1 MDDSCFNFLSLL
13 LIQCFMGSLAVITAA
28 NLTTD
33 QYALLEFKDSLD
45 SDTILANNWTSSTS
59 VCNWVGVSCSSSP
72 ERVTSLNLRSMDL
85 TGTISPHLGDLS
97 SLLSL
102 DLSGNKL
109 NGYLPST
116 IYNLSSLQI
125 MDLTSN
131 ELSGDFPD
139 DFCRYFPKLEVLHL
153 AFNGFSGSVPS
164 RLGDC
169 TNLRNLSLSNNRFYG
184 FIPRSIGNLT
194 RLKEIRL
201 SGNSLQGAI
210 PWEIGNLF
218 NLEIFAAESNG
229 GLTGG
234 IPASIFN
241 ISSLTKLVLFN
252 NSLSGSLPDNMC
264 HHLSKLEVLIISLN
278 EFSGHIPS
286 SIGECSNLQN
296 LSLST
301 NRFNGTIPRS
311 FGNLTSLK
319 RLSLRENDLTGEI
332 PWEIGNLYSLEILAV
347 QHMRLNGPIPPS
359 IFNIS
364 SLKEISLN
372 NNSLSGEIPSMISIS
387 NLEELRLWGNNLS
400 GNIPNFIS
408 SASKLRILALEEN
421 SFFGLIPNTLGNL
434 TFLER
439 LSLASNN
446 LITETST
453 HEWSFLSS
461 LANCRNLRYLNL
473 SFNPLNGILP
483 SSISN
488 LSTSLHFFYASDV
501 KITGS
506 IPREIGNL
514 SNITTLDLSHNELSG
529 SIPATIGRLRNVQGL
544 LLHGNQLQGSIPPSV
559 CGLERLYNLS
569 LGGNML
575 HGPIPTCLAN
585 LTSLRYLYL
594 DSNKLNS
601 TIPLSLWSL
610 NDILEVDLSSNY
622 LNGSLPLGIEKLKVL
637 THLNLSRNLLSG
649 EILSSIGELQDLI
662 SLDLSNNRFDGYIP
676 ESFGDLISLESLDLS
691 NNNLSGVIPKSLER
705 LSSLNHFNVSFNR
718 LEGEIPS
725 GGPFRNFSAKSFMNN
740 CGLCGSPALQV
751 PPCKSRQSKMTP
763 WHVLKYVLPVVASLI
778 LIAIFFILLK
788 RCQKKSINLAVNE
801 DLLPLEKWRRISYSE
816 LLQAT
821 NGFDE
826 CNLLGSGGFGS
837 VYRGTLSDGMN
848 VAIKVFNMHS
858 EDGFK
863 SFDVECEAMRNIFHR
878 NLVKVFSSCSNV
890 DFRALMFEFMPNG
903 NLEKWLYSYNYFL
916 NLLQRIDIMIDVASA
931 LEYLHF
937 GCSVPVI
944 HCDLKPSNILL
955 DNDMVAHVGDFG
967 LAKLLG
973 EEDSIRQTKTLA
985 TIGYMAP
992 EYGSTGIVSLKG
1004 DVYSYGIL
1012 LMETFTR
1019 KKPTDEIFSVEMSL
1033 KDWVKNSLS
1042 NGTIDEVLDA
1052 NLLREEEH
1060 FIDKV
1065 NALSS
1070 IMGLALDCT
1079 TKLPEE
1085 RKNMKDVVAILKKI
1099 KIKFLKDVE
1108 MAYNGEGKIAER
1120 NCRFGDDYR
1129 AITISDVA
1137 VCENNG

>member
-1 MDDSCFNFLSLL
+1 MELSWASPQSWMILSSIFFCVL
-13 LIQCFMGSLAVITAA
+13 LIQCFMGILAVITAA

-33 QYALLEFKDSLD
+33 QYALLEFKDSLNP
-45 SDTILANNWTSSTS
+45 DTVLANNWTSSTS
-59 VCNWVGVSCSSSP
+59 VCNWVGVSCSSNP
-72 ERVTSLNLRSMDL
+72 ERVTSLNLCSMNL

-131 ELSGDFPD
+131 GLSGDFPD
-139 DFCRYFPKLEVLHL
+139 DLCTYFPKLEVLHL

-164 RLGDC
+164 SLGDC
-169 TNLRNLSLSNNRFYG
+169 TNLQNLSLSNNRFNG

-194 RLKEIRL
+194 RLKEIHLGGNRL
-201 SGNSLQGAI
+201 RGEI

-218 NLEIFAAESNG
+218 NLEIFAAENNR

-234 IPASIFN
+234 IPSSIFN
-241 ISSLTKLVLFN
+241 ISSLTKLLLF
-252 NSLSGSLPDNMC
+252 
-264 HHLSKLEVLIISLN
+264 
-278 EFSGHIPS
+278 
-286 SIGECSNLQN
+286 
-296 LSLST
+296 
-301 NRFNGTIPRS
+301 
-311 FGNLTSLK
+311 
-319 RLSLRENDLTGEI
+319 
-332 PWEIGNLYSLEILAV
+332 
-347 QHMRLNGPIPPS
+347 
-359 IFNIS
+359 
-364 SLKEISLN
+364 
-372 NNSLSGEIPSMISIS
+372 NNSLSGEIPSMISIT
-387 NLEELRLWGNNLS
+387 NLELLRLWGNNLS

-408 SASKLRILALEEN
+408 NASKLTTLSLQEN
-421 SFFGLIPNTLGNL
+421 SFSGLIPNTLGNL
-434 TFLER
+434 RFLER

-473 SFNPLNGILP
+473 SSNPLNGILP
-483 SSISN
+483 GSISN
-488 LSTSLHFFYASDV
+488 LSTSLQFFYASGV
-501 KITGS
+501 KITGN

-529 SIPATIGRLRNVQGL
+529 SIRAPIGRLRNVQGL
-544 LLHGNQLQGSIPPSV
+544 YLDGNQLQGSIPPSV
-559 CGLERLYNLS
+559 CGLGRLHTLS

-585 LTSLRYLYL
+585 LTSLRYLHL

-601 TIPLSLWSL
+601 IIPLTLWSL
-610 NDILEVDLSSNY
+610 NNILLVDLSSNY
-622 LNGSLPLGIEKLKVL
+622 LNGSLPSGIQKLKVL

-649 EILSSIGELQDLI
+649 EIWSSIGELQDLI

-676 ESFGDLISLESLDLS
+676 ESFGDLISLKSLDLS
-691 NNNLSGVIPKSLER
+691 NNDLYGVIPKSLEK
-705 LSSLNHFNVSFNR
+705 LSFLNHFNVSFNR
-718 LEGEIPS
+718 LEGEIPI
-725 GGPFRNFSAKSFMNN
+725 GGPFRNFSAKSFMKNY
-740 CGLCGSPALQV
+740 GLCGSPVLQV

-763 WHVLKYVLPVVASLI
+763 WHVFKYVLPVVTSITLMA
-778 LIAIFFILLK
+778 AVFILHK
-788 RCQKKSINLAVNE
+788 RCRRRNINLPVND
-801 DLLPLEKWRRISYSE
+801 DLLPLKKWRRISYSE

-821 NGFDE
+821 NEFDE

-848 VAIKVFNMHS
+848 VAIKVFNMHL
-858 EDGFK
+858 EGRFK

-878 NLVKVFSSCSNV
+878 NLVKVISSCSNV
-890 DFRALMFEFMPNG
+890 DFKALIFEFMPNG
-903 NLEKWLYSYNYFL
+903 SLEKWLYFSNYFL

-955 DNDMVAHVGDFG
+955 DKDMVAHVGDFG
-967 LAKLLG
+967 LAKLMG
-973 EEDSIRQTKTLA
+973 EEDSMRQTKTLA

-992 EYGSTGIVSLKG
+992 EYGSSGIVSPKG

-1019 KKPTDEIFSVEMSL
+1019 KKPTDEIFSGEMSL
-1033 KDWVKNSLS
+1033 MDWVKRSLS
-1042 NGTIDEVLDA
+1042 NGTIDDVLDA

-1065 NALSS
+1065 NVLSS
-1070 IMGLALDCT
+1070 IMGLALECT
-1079 TKLPEE
+1079 AELPKE

-1099 KIKFLKDVE
+1099 KSKFLKDVE
-1108 MAYNGEGKIAER
+1108 LAYNGEGKIGER
-1120 NCRFGDDYR
+1120 NCMFGDDYQ
-1129 AITISDVA
+1129 AFTITDVA
-1137 VCENNG
+1137 VCEYNR

>member
-1 MDDSCFNFLSLL
+1 MELSWASPQSWMILSSIFFCVL
-13 LIQCFMGSLAVITAA
+13 LIQCFMGILAVITAA

-33 QYALLEFKDSLD
+33 QYALLEFKDSLNP
-45 SDTILANNWTSSTS
+45 DTVLANNWTSSTS
-59 VCNWVGVSCSSSP
+59 VCNWVGVSCSSNP
-72 ERVTSLNLRSMDL
+72 ERVTSLNLCSMNL

-131 ELSGDFPD
+131 GLSGDFPD
-139 DFCRYFPKLEVLHL
+139 DLCTYFPKLEVLHL

-164 RLGDC
+164 SLGDC
-169 TNLRNLSLSNNRFYG
+169 TNLQNLSLSNNRFNG

-194 RLKEIRL
+194 RLKEIHLGGNRL
-201 SGNSLQGAI
+201 RGEI

-218 NLEIFAAESNG
+218 NLEIFAAENNR

-234 IPASIFN
+234 IPSSIFN
-241 ISSLTKLVLFN
+241 ISSLTKLLLFN
-252 NSLSGSLPDNMC
+252 NSLSGGLPDNVC
-264 HHLSKLEVLIISLN
+264 NHLSKLEGLHLSLN
-278 EFSGHIPS
+278 RFSGHIPS
-286 SIGECSNLQN
+286 SIGGCSNLQD

-301 NRFNGTIPRS
+301 NQFNGTIPRGI
-311 FGNLTSLK
+311 GNLTSLK

-332 PWEIGNLYSLEILAV
+332 PWEIGNLYSLEIFAA
-347 QHMRLNGPIPPS
+347 QHMRLTGSIPPS

-364 SLKEISLN
+364 SLKEISLH
-372 NNSLSGEIPSMISIS
+372 NNSLSGEIPSMISIT
-387 NLEELRLWGNNLS
+387 NLELLRLWGNNLS

-408 SASKLRILALEEN
+408 NASKLTTLSLQEN
-421 SFFGLIPNTLGNL
+421 SFSGLIPNTLGNL
-434 TFLER
+434 RFLER

-461 LANCRNLRYLNL
+461 LSNCRNLRYLNL
-473 SFNPLNGILP
+473 SSNPLNGILP
-483 SSISN
+483 GSISN
-488 LSTSLHFFYASDV
+488 LSTSLQFFYASGV
-501 KITGS
+501 KITGN

-529 SIPATIGRLRNVQGL
+529 SIRAPIGRLRNVQGL
-544 LLHGNQLQGSIPPSV
+544 YLDGNQLQGSIPPSV
-559 CGLERLYNLS
+559 CGLGRLHTLS

-585 LTSLRYLYL
+585 LTSLRYLHL

-601 TIPLSLWSL
+601 IIPLTLWSL
-610 NDILEVDLSSNY
+610 NNILLVDLSSNY
-622 LNGSLPLGIEKLKVL
+622 LNGSLPSGIQKLKVL

-649 EILSSIGELQDLI
+649 EIWSSIGELQDLI

-676 ESFGDLISLESLDLS
+676 ESFGDLISLKSLDLS
-691 NNNLSGVIPKSLER
+691 NNDLYGVIPKSLEK
-705 LSSLNHFNVSFNR
+705 LSFLNHFNVSFNR
-718 LEGEIPS
+718 LEGEIPI
-725 GGPFRNFSAKSFMNN
+725 GGPFRNFSAKSFMKNY
-740 CGLCGSPALQV
+740 GLCGSPVLQV

-763 WHVLKYVLPVVASLI
+763 WHVFKYVLPVVTSI
-778 LIAIFFILLK
+778 TLIAAVFILHK
-788 RCQKKSINLAVNE
+788 RCRRRNINLPVND
-801 DLLPLEKWRRISYSE
+801 DLLPLKKWRRISYSE

-821 NGFDE
+821 NEFDE

-848 VAIKVFNMHS
+848 VAIKVFNMHL
-858 EDGFK
+858 EGRFK

-878 NLVKVFSSCSNV
+878 NLVKVISSCSNV
-890 DFRALMFEFMPNG
+890 DFKALIFEFMPNG
-903 NLEKWLYSYNYFL
+903 SLEKWLYFSNYFL

-955 DNDMVAHVGDFG
+955 DKDMVAHVGDFG
-967 LAKLLG
+967 LAKLMG
-973 EEDSIRQTKTLA
+973 EEDSMRQTKTLA

-992 EYGSTGIVSLKG
+992 EYGSSGIVSPKG

-1019 KKPTDEIFSVEMSL
+1019 KKPTDEIFSGEMSL
-1033 KDWVKNSLS
+1033 MDWVKRSLS
-1042 NGTIDEVLDA
+1042 NGTIDDVLDA

-1065 NALSS
+1065 NVLSS
-1070 IMGLALDCT
+1070 IMGLALECT
-1079 TKLPEE
+1079 AELPKE

-1099 KIKFLKDVE
+1099 KR
-1108 MAYNGEGKIAER
+1108 EGKIGER
-1120 NCRFGDDYR
+1120 NCMFGDDYQ
-1129 AITISDVA
+1129 AFTITDVA
-1137 VCENNG
+1137 VCEYNR